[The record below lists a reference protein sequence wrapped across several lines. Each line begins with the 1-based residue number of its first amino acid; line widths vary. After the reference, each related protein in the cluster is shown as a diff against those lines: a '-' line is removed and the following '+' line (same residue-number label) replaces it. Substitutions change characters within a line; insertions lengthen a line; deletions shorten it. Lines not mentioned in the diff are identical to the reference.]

1 MATQLNASTLAH
13 SEDKQPSKPTLY
25 FCGGTYS
32 PAHYGHLA
40 ITKSCLTENTDKA
53 IMMVTADGHPVLGK
67 TPSAPAKDRFEMT
80 RLAAHDTHDPRILAS
95 NIEIL
100 LSHITGLPSYT
111 VMTVFLL
118 REGSDAFRKKIEDN
132 KELLLTPE
140 ERKKLDPQLKTDLI
154 AQKFANFSN
163 KFDEKQA
170 TLDAAIHQLSPSG
183 KTFLSTQEVNFMLVM
198 GSDSFNSFS
207 CWNGFREIIQFIDGI
222 VVTQREEDS
231 LDPKLTQYLQNEN
244 KTLRINKAN
253 TGILGS
259 LSSTRVRELIKNEP
273 LAREQKI
280 LLEQF
285 IPTSV
290 RQYIEKHALY
300 GYQPQKTNQL
310 KS

>member
-80 RLAAHDTHDPRILAS
+80 RLAAGDTGDSRIVAS
-95 NIEIL
+95 DIEIL
-100 LSHITGLPSYT
+100 LSNITNLPSYT

-140 ERKKLDPQLKTDLI
+140 ERKKLDPQLKIDLI
-154 AQKFANFSN
+154 AQKFADFSN
-163 KFDEKQA
+163 KLDEKQA
-170 TLDAAIHQLSPSG
+170 VLDAAIRPLSLNG
-183 KTFLSTQEVNFMLVM
+183 KAYLPINEVNLMLVM
-198 GSDSFNSFS
+198 GSDSFNTFS
-207 CWNGFREIIQFIDGI
+207 CWNGFQEIIQLINGI

-231 LDPKLTQYLQNEN
+231 LDPKLIQYLQNEN

-259 LSSTRVRELIKNEP
+259 LSSTQVRELIKNEP
-273 LAREQKI
+273 LSAEKEDLLAQSI
-280 LLEQF
+280 L
-285 IPTSV
+285 PSV
-290 RQYIEKHALY
+290 HRYIEEHKLY
-300 GYQPQKTNQL
+300 GYQPHNVNEFK
-310 KS
+310 